1 MQERTELAD
10 KQGGDKWGIHYVAK
24 RWNKRDFITDV
35 VGLSNQELSPRT
47 PRHADVQSR
56 EKRSIEVECQE

>member
-1 MQERTELAD
+1 MQERTAMAD
-10 KQGGDKWGIHYVAK
+10 KQGGDKWGIHYMAK
-24 RWNKRDFITDV
+24 RWNKWDFITDV

-47 PRHADVQSR
+47 VRHVDVQNW